1 MTGETGTHTHTHSH
15 ICTHTLPS
23 PCTVMDM
30 TGESSEHCFLS
41 PSLPS
46 SWASVS
52 QAEPGFT
59 RLGAGLDCRLTGF
72 LSNPLAAFICFPN
85 GHFYLRAGGDVIE
98 DEWVFRMDE
107 ILEALG
113 RGCGVGGVWGFTEG
127 QLFFGAYCGK
137 NLGKNIYNFSKQWRN
152 KPI

>member
-1 MTGETGTHTHTHSH
+1 MMDMTGETGTHTHTHTHTH
-15 ICTHTLPS
+15 ICTHMLPS

-46 SWASVS
+46 SRASVS
-52 QAEPGFT
+52 QAEPGLT

-98 DEWVFRMDE
+98 AE
-107 ILEALG
+107 
-113 RGCGVGGVWGFTEG
+113 
-127 QLFFGAYCGK
+127 
-137 NLGKNIYNFSKQWRN
+137 
-152 KPI
+152 

>member
-1 MTGETGTHTHTHSH
+1 MDMTGETGTHTHTHSH

-113 RGCGVGGVWGFTEG
+113 RGCGVGGGLGIYWGSIVFWSLLWKEFRKKYL
-127 QLFFGAYCGK
+127 QFF
-137 NLGKNIYNFSKQWRN
+137 
-152 KPI
+152 